1 MEEKFEMYVPVLAEH
16 FMRFGIKSMTMD
28 DIAKTLGI
36 SKKTIYTFVKDKN
49 DLVLKT
55 VCFFLN
61 FEQEEILRLIEKE
74 NNAIEQLI
82 TINRFVSNSLKAV
95 HPSII
100 YDLQKYYPEAYKI
113 LENHKHEFIFNVI
126 VNNIKKGILE
136 KLYRDNIN
144 ADIIAK
150 VYVIR
155 IDSIFG
161 VSVFDKDYN
170 FNDVYS
176 EISRYHLFGIASEK
190 GRKYIYDNFKNI
202 LI

>member
-61 FEQEEILRLIEKE
+61 FEQEEIIRLIQNE

-82 TINRFVSNSLKAV
+82 TINKFVSNSLKAV

-100 YDLQKYYPEAYKI
+100 YDLQKYYPDAYKV
-113 LENHKHEFIFNVI
+113 LEKHKHEFIFNVI
-126 VNNIKKGILE
+126 VKNLQKGIGE
-136 KLYRDNIN
+136 KLYRENIN
-144 ADIIAK
+144 PEIIAK

-161 VSVFDKDYN
+161 EAIYDKDYN
-170 FNDVYS
+170 FNEVYS
-176 EISRYHLFGIASEK
+176 EISKYHLFGITSEK
-190 GRKYIYDNFKNI
+190 GRKYIDENFKNI
-202 LI
+202 TI